1 LASPLHSGG
10 EAFYIMKIVILR
22 KSNQLGSTSN
32 IKVKGMSSVRYN
44 FVWDKQVSSFAYEPK
59 NQEEIDD
66 IFLTQGRIYRH
77 MNFSIVLDEVESEKE
92 EQKPKPKSRKKKQ
105 PVEKQLETA

>member
-1 LASPLHSGG
+1 
-10 EAFYIMKIVILR
+10 MKIVILR

-77 MNFSIVLDEVESEKE
+77 MNFSIVLDKPEAEVE
-92 EQKPKPKSRKKKQ
+92 KPKLKSRKKKQ
-105 PVEKQLETA
+105 PVEKELETA

>member
-1 LASPLHSGG
+1 
-10 EAFYIMKIVILR
+10 
-22 KSNQLGSTSN
+22 
-32 IKVKGMSSVRYN
+32 MSSVRYN

-66 IFLTQGRIYRH
+66 IFSTQGRIYRH